1 MDRNGFGTS
10 GVVNYELR
18 QLSYQ
23 ILSGKMPNVRSFAFG
38 DEQFS
43 SHEAE
48 RKSTSAKF
56 YELWMTLY
64 LDNPTNNGS
73 PQKSTLC
80 SARLLAHSP
89 ACGVCDLFIGLYTFR
104 PNREEPVR
112 GKI

>member
-64 LDNPTNNGS
+64 LGTV
-73 PQKSTLC
+73 K
-80 SARLLAHSP
+80 
-89 ACGVCDLFIGLYTFR
+89 
-104 PNREEPVR
+104 E
-112 GKI
+112 